1 MKKLNTA
8 IITIAAVMSI
18 SASALAAPLCTSTL
32 CTNVLKCTGGSTN
45 CNINSVLAK
54 NCTADI
60 KENLQYFINLG
71 CQADNSQTTKTN
83 CVGNDCG
90 STNAPT
96 TKDTAKNTAA
106 TKDTTKNTTTAT
118 DTTKNTVATKDT
130 TKNTTTTKDT
140 TKNTA
145 TTKDT
150 TKNTAT
156 TKDTTKNTV
165 TTNTNTSASSYAQEV
180 VNLVNAER
188 AKGGLS
194 ALSVDAKV
202 ASAAQ
207 VRAAEIKTSFSH
219 TRPDGRSCFTA
230 LAEAGASYSGAG
242 ENIAIGQKTPSEVVT
257 AWMNSEGHRKNI
269 MNPNFKYIGIGVD
282 GTAWT
287 QFFTY

>member
-1 MKKLNTA
+1 
-8 IITIAAVMSI
+8 MSI

-32 CTNVLKCTGGSTN
+32 CTNVLKCTGGSAN
-45 CNINSVLAK
+45 CNIHSVLAK

-71 CQADNSQTTKTN
+71 CKADNSQTTKTN
-83 CVGNDCG
+83 CVGNNCG

-96 TKDTAKNTAA
+96 TKDTTKNTATTKDTAKDTAKNTAT
-106 TKDTTKNTTTAT
+106 TKDTA
-118 DTTKNTVATKDT
+118 
-130 TKNTTTTKDT
+130 KNTTTTTDT

-156 TKDTTKNTV
+156 ATDTTKNTVATKDTTKNTV

-188 AKGGLS
+188 AKEGLS

-202 ASAAQ
+202 AAAAQ